1 LLLVLWLAIVPGSAE
16 RNRQFFTEAHEKVQ
30 DPPIYI
36 YRREATGRMVSQFG
50 AFTSYQV
57 NVDANGNNITN
68 DAANEPSICVDP
80 TNHNRMAIG
89 WRQFNSIASN
99 FRQAGWAYTS
109 NGGSRW
115 TFPGVLENNVFRS
128 DPVLGTDDSG
138 HFFYLSLLQTF
149 FVDMWRS
156 LISGQ
161 SWTNL
166 GAAYGG
172 DKQWFTIDRSV
183 GSIGHGFQY
192 QAWSG
197 SPDGNNFNGRQ
208 FSRSKD
214 GGLSWSDPVNI
225 PNAPSFGTLDVDS
238 TGNLYVGGLNL
249 NTGQIWCERS
259 TNAKMAAVTPNFDQS
274 TAVNLGG
281 DIISGAINPV
291 GLVGQVWLAVDRSGG
306 ATNNNVYMLAS
317 VQLPGFTTGSEV
329 MFVRSTN
336 AGTSFSAPRRIN
348 NDPVDPNKW
357 HWFGALAV
365 APNGRID
372 VIWLDTRY
380 AANNTDS
387 QLFYSYS
394 RDGGTTWSADVP
406 VTTSFNPFLGYPNQN
421 KIGDYITM
429 VSDNTGADVAYSATF
444 NGEEDIYYVRVAPL
458 ASQLLNISSRAD
470 VLTGDKVAIA
480 GFIVT
485 GTAPKQVI
493 IRGMGPSLAAAGVT
507 GVLTNPMLQLFQ
519 GSNALATN
527 DNWRTKSDG
536 TNQQSQVQATGL
548 APANDFE
555 SAIVTTLNPGSYTAI
570 LSGKNNTTGIG
581 LIEVYDLAP
590 AVASKLTNI
599 STRGFVSTGN
609 NVMIGGVIVGAG
621 SGGGSQVVVR
631 ALGPS
636 LTGAGVQGALADPI
650 LQLYNANGTALASND
665 NWKINDRTHA
675 SQEAEVRA
683 SGLQPANDLES
694 AIVTSLAPGNYTAIV
709 LGKNNTSG
717 IALVEVYNLL

>member
-1 LLLVLWLAIVPGSAE
+1 MLLVLWLAIVPGSAE

-156 LISGQ
+156 LTSGQ

-336 AGTSFSAPRRIN
+336 AGTFFSAPRRIN
-348 NDPVDPNKW
+348 NDPVDPDKW

-372 VIWLDTRY
+372 VIWLDSRY

-394 RDGGTTWSADVP
+394 RDGGTTWSANVP

-527 DNWRTKSDG
+527 DNW
-536 TNQQSQVQATGL
+536 L

>member
-1 LLLVLWLAIVPGSAE
+1 
-16 RNRQFFTEAHEKVQ
+16 
-30 DPPIYI
+30 
-36 YRREATGRMVSQFG
+36 M
-50 AFTSYQV
+50 
-57 NVDANGNNITN
+57 
-68 DAANEPSICVDP
+68 
-80 TNHNRMAIG
+80 
-89 WRQFNSIASN
+89 
-99 FRQAGWAYTS
+99 
-109 NGGSRW
+109 
-115 TFPGVLENNVFRS
+115 
-128 DPVLGTDDSG
+128 
-138 HFFYLSLLQTF
+138 
-149 FVDMWRS
+149 
-156 LISGQ
+156 
-161 SWTNL
+161 
-166 GAAYGG
+166 
-172 DKQWFTIDRSV
+172 
-183 GSIGHGFQY
+183 
-192 QAWSG
+192 
-197 SPDGNNFNGRQ
+197 
-208 FSRSKD
+208 
-214 GGLSWSDPVNI
+214 
-225 PNAPSFGTLDVDS
+225 
-238 TGNLYVGGLNL
+238 
-249 NTGQIWCERS
+249 
-259 TNAKMAAVTPNFDQS
+259 
-274 TAVNLGG
+274 
-281 DIISGAINPV
+281 
-291 GLVGQVWLAVDRSGG
+291 GQVWLAVDRSGG

-317 VQLPGFTTGSEV
+317 VQLPGFTAGSEV

-485 GTAPKQVI
+485 GAAPKQVI

-636 LTGAGVQGALADPI
+636 LTGADVQGALADPI

>member
-1 LLLVLWLAIVPGSAE
+1 
-16 RNRQFFTEAHEKVQ
+16 
-30 DPPIYI
+30 
-36 YRREATGRMVSQFG
+36 
-50 AFTSYQV
+50 
-57 NVDANGNNITN
+57 
-68 DAANEPSICVDP
+68 
-80 TNHNRMAIG
+80 
-89 WRQFNSIASN
+89 
-99 FRQAGWAYTS
+99 
-109 NGGSRW
+109 
-115 TFPGVLENNVFRS
+115 
-128 DPVLGTDDSG
+128 
-138 HFFYLSLLQTF
+138 
-149 FVDMWRS
+149 
-156 LISGQ
+156 
-161 SWTNL
+161 
-166 GAAYGG
+166 
-172 DKQWFTIDRSV
+172 
-183 GSIGHGFQY
+183 
-192 QAWSG
+192 
-197 SPDGNNFNGRQ
+197 
-208 FSRSKD
+208 
-214 GGLSWSDPVNI
+214 
-225 PNAPSFGTLDVDS
+225 
-238 TGNLYVGGLNL
+238 
-249 NTGQIWCERS
+249 
-259 TNAKMAAVTPNFDQS
+259 
-274 TAVNLGG
+274 
-281 DIISGAINPV
+281 V

-317 VQLPGFTTGSEV
+317 VQLPGFTAGSEV

-485 GTAPKQVI
+485 GAAPKQVI

-636 LTGAGVQGALADPI
+636 LTGADVQGALADPI